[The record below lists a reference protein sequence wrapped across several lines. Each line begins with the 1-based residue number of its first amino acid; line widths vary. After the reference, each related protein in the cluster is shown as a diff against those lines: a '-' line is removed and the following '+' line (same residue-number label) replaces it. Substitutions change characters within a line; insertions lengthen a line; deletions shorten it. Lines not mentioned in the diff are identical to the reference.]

1 MIKTILSALKDEIH
15 YPVPDGF
22 LENKL
27 IKRGL
32 SGADEYSSTVA
43 NSSGFQGA
51 LADCYIGLLDAV
63 NFSDG
68 DKSVALPD
76 RDLLLKKANAIYKS
90 IGEQTISDE
99 TPIVYIE

>member
-1 MIKTILSALKDEIH
+1 MKTILSALKDEIH

-43 NSSGFQGA
+43 NSNDFQGV

-63 NFSDG
+63 DFSEG
-68 DKSVALPD
+68 DKNVTLPN
-76 RDLLLKKANAIYKS
+76 RDLLLKKANSIYKA

-99 TPIVYIE
+99 TPTVYIE

>member
-1 MIKTILSALKDEIH
+1 MKTILSALKDEIH

-43 NSSGFQGA
+43 NSNDFQGV
-51 LADCYIGLLDAV
+51 LADCYIGLLDAI
-63 NFSDG
+63 NFSEG
-68 DKSVALPD
+68 DKNIALPY
-76 RDLLLKKANAIYKS
+76 RDLLLKKANAIYKV

-99 TPIVYIE
+99 TPTVYIE

>member
-15 YPVPDGF
+15 YPVPEGF

-32 SGADEYSSTVA
+32 SGSDNYDSIVA
-43 NSSGFQGA
+43 NSNAFQGV

-63 NFSDG
+63 NFSEG
-68 DKSVALPD
+68 DKNVALPY
-76 RDLLLKKANAIYKS
+76 RDLLLKKANAIYKA

-99 TPIVYIE
+99 TPTVYIE

>member
-1 MIKTILSALKDEIH
+1 MKTILSALKDEIH

-27 IKRGL
+27 IKRRL

-43 NSSGFQGA
+43 NSNDFQGV
-51 LADCYIGLLDAV
+51 LADCYIGLLDAI
-63 NFSDG
+63 NFSEG
-68 DKSVALPD
+68 DKNVALPY
-76 RDLLLKKANAIYKS
+76 RDLLLKKANAIYKA

-99 TPIVYIE
+99 TPTVYIE

>member
-1 MIKTILSALKDEIH
+1 MKTILSALKDEIH

-43 NSSGFQGA
+43 NSNDFQGV
-51 LADCYIGLLDAV
+51 LADCYIGLLDAID
-63 NFSDG
+63 FSEG
-68 DKSVALPD
+68 DKNVALPN
-76 RDLLLKKANAIYKS
+76 RDLLLKKANAIYKA

-99 TPIVYIE
+99 IPTVYIE